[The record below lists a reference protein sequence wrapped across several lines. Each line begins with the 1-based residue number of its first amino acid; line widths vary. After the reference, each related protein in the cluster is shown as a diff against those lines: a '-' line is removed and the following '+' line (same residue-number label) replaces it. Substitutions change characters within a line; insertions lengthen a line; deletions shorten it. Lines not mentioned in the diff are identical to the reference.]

1 MAHPNA
7 ELVMKGFEA
16 FATGDMAAMDQLIAD
31 DAVWHAAGRGVLS
44 GDFRGKEAIFGL
56 FAKTAQ
62 EAEMKQDI
70 HAILAD
76 DEHVVALVK
85 STATRR
91 GKTVDMDQVLVFHVA
106 GGKAVEVWLTP
117 SDAYAADEFW
127 AE

>member
-31 DAVWHAAGRGVLS
+31 EAVWHAAGRGVLS

-62 EAEMKQDI
+62 EAEMKQDV

-91 GKTVDMDQVLVFHVA
+91 GKTVDMDQVFVFHVA